1 MDETAFIY
9 AIGPNHM
16 YCPPDQNRAQNVGV
30 LKTKLR
36 IAAVIAVSGNG
47 GLFSYLLS

>member
-16 YCPPDQNRAQNVGV
+16 YCPPDQNRAQNIGV
-30 LKTKLR
+30 LNTKLR